1 MHVIDKEIKSN
12 LNDKVMIV
20 CKKIN
25 HIRKDKGLQQ
35 KTVATYIGFDQSS
48 YNKVENGKWKPSVE
62 ILKKLSVIFDIIV
75 DELLNSDNKTHP
87 TSVTVEDK
95 TVSEKIS
102 LVKQLEDEDKNVIYK
117 MLFTMLIKKNFKISF
132 NKIFQ
137 QNNLIWDYK

>member
-12 LNDKVMIV
+12 LNDKVIIV

-62 ILKKLSVIFDIIV
+62 ILKKLSIIFDIIV
-75 DELLNSDNKTHP
+75 DELLNSYKSHFYLHLLAALPDLFFL
-87 TSVTVEDK
+87 
-95 TVSEKIS
+95 I
-102 LVKQLEDEDKNVIYK
+102 LFYLQQL
-117 MLFTMLIKKNFKISF
+117 KKLDVFYY
-132 NKIFQ
+132 
-137 QNNLIWDYK
+137 QN